1 MQNYRWLAWFCKSR
15 LPAMKKSFDRFQL
28 NGGDPHPVTL
38 DDDPTIDSTIA
49 VDAHTSA
56 ASSPLL
62 SVRAVRG
69 LKTRVAFGAVI
80 CAAGLGLWAY
90 SNFTRTPVRPA
101 ASSPPSVAVAMPVQ
115 ANVADWTDLTG
126 QFSAVNQVVLRAQV
140 SGYLTEIHFKDGQI
154 VHKGDLLF
162 VIDPRPYEIQLEQA
176 NAQFQTASATLV
188 LANKQ
193 LERSA
198 RLNRVAVESDEHL
211 DEGTQSQ
218 RAAAAAVK
226 AAEAAIHAAQLNIEF
241 THIVAPFSG
250 RVSRRHVSIGSL
262 ITGGPGATTATEL
275 TTIVSLDP
283 IYLDFD
289 LSEADYAAYQHSAAA
304 RPSGANAV
312 QISVDGERPWARAGD
327 LDFLD
332 NEIDRRS
339 GTLHARA
346 TLANPDMMIAPGGF
360 ARVRV
365 PLSASLPQ
373 LLVPDAAVGT
383 DQSSKLVMVVQDD
396 GVVVPKPVEIGP
408 LEDHAMRVI
417 TRGLLPT
424 DRVVVQG
431 LMRTRPG
438 MKVEP
443 HLTTVD
449 ANTNS

>member
-1 MQNYRWLAWFCKSR
+1 M
-15 LPAMKKSFDRFQL
+15 PD
-28 NGGDPHPVTL
+28 DPHPATL
-38 DDDPTIDSTIA
+38 GHGPAIDRSIS
-49 VDAHTSA
+49 VDARTDLEGFPR
-56 ASSPLL
+56 SSG
-62 SVRAVRG
+62 RAGRG
-69 LKTRVAFGAVI
+69 LRTTVALGAVI
-80 CAAGLGLWAY
+80 VAAGLGLWAY
-90 SNFTRTPVRPA
+90 DNFTATPVRPA
-101 ASSPPSVAVAMPVQ
+101 VVPPPSVAVATPVQ
-115 ANVADWTDLTG
+115 ANVAARTDLTG

-176 NAQFQTASATLV
+176 NAQFQTASATV
-188 LANKQ
+188 ALANK
-193 LERSA
+193 EIDRSA
-198 RLNRVAVESDEHL
+198 RLNRVGAEPDERL
-211 DEGTQSQ
+211 DERTQSQ

-241 THIVAPFSG
+241 AQIVAPFSG

-262 ITGGPGATTATEL
+262 ITGGPGATSATEL

-312 QISVDGERPWARAGD
+312 QISLDGERPWARTGD

-346 TLANPDMMIAPGGF
+346 TLANPDMAIAPGAF

-365 PLSASLPQ
+365 PLSATLPQ

-396 GVVVPKPVEIGP
+396 GVVVPKPVETGP

-417 TRGLLPT
+417 THGLRPT

-431 LMRTRPG
+431 LMRVRPG

-443 HLTTVD
+443 HLQTAD
-449 ANTNS
+449 ANTKG

>member
-1 MQNYRWLAWFCKSR
+1 
-15 LPAMKKSFDRFQL
+15 MKKSFDRFPL

-38 DDDPTIDSTIA
+38 DDDPTIDRTIA
-49 VDAHTSA
+49 VDADTSA
-56 ASSPLL
+56 ARSPLL
-62 SVRAVRG
+62 SSRAVRG
-69 LKTRVAFGAVI
+69 LKTGVAFGAVVG
-80 CAAGLGLWAY
+80 AAGLGLWAY
-90 SNFTRTPVRPA
+90 SNFTRTPVRPEA
-101 ASSPPSVAVAMPVQ
+101 VPPPSVAVAIPVQ

-176 NAQFQTASATLV
+176 NAQFQTASATLA

-211 DEGTQSQ
+211 DESTQGQ
-218 RAAAAAVK
+218 RVAAAALK

-250 RVSRRHVSIGSL
+250 RISRRHVSIGSL

-289 LSEADYAAYQHSAAA
+289 LSEADYAAYQHSATAW
-304 RPSGANAV
+304 PSCANAV
-312 QISVDGERPWARAGD
+312 QISVDGERPWARTGD

-346 TLANPDMMIAPGGF
+346 TLANPDMTIAPGGF

-383 DQSSKLVMVVQDD
+383 DQSSRLVMVVQD

-438 MKVEP
+438 MKVQP
-443 HLTTVD
+443 HLTTAD

>member
-1 MQNYRWLAWFCKSR
+1 
-15 LPAMKKSFDRFQL
+15 MKKSFDRFQL
-28 NGGDPHPVTL
+28 NGDDPHSTTL
-38 DDDPTIDSTIA
+38 DDDPTIDRAIS
-49 VDAHTSA
+49 VDAHTGA

-62 SVRAVRG
+62 PDRPVRG
-69 LKTRVAFGAVI
+69 LKTTVAFGAVI
-80 CAAGLGLWAY
+80 GAACLGLWAY

-101 ASSPPSVAVAMPVQ
+101 AVPPPSVAVAMPVQ

-176 NAQFQTASATLV
+176 NAQFQTASATLA
-188 LANKQ
+188 LGNKQ

-211 DEGTQSQ
+211 DESTQSQ

-241 THIVAPFSG
+241 TRIVAPFSG

-262 ITGGPGATTATEL
+262 ISGGPGATTATEL

-289 LSEADYAAYQHSAAA
+289 MSEADYAAYLHSAAA

-312 QISVDGERPWARAGD
+312 QISVDGERP
-327 LDFLD
+327 
-332 NEIDRRS
+332 
-339 GTLHARA
+339 
-346 TLANPDMMIAPGGF
+346 
-360 ARVRV
+360 
-365 PLSASLPQ
+365 
-373 LLVPDAAVGT
+373 
-383 DQSSKLVMVVQDD
+383 
-396 GVVVPKPVEIGP
+396 
-408 LEDHAMRVI
+408 
-417 TRGLLPT
+417 
-424 DRVVVQG
+424 
-431 LMRTRPG
+431 
-438 MKVEP
+438 
-443 HLTTVD
+443 
-449 ANTNS
+449 

>member
-1 MQNYRWLAWFCKSR
+1 M
-15 LPAMKKSFDRFQL
+15 
-28 NGGDPHPVTL
+28 V
-38 DDDPTIDSTIA
+38 STTGKIA
-49 VDAHTSA
+49 VITGGSA
-56 ASSPLL
+56 GIDLATAKQSDLDGFPLSSG
-62 SVRAVRG
+62 RAGRG
-69 LKTRVAFGAVI
+69 LRTTVALGAVI
-80 CAAGLGLWAY
+80 VAAGLGLWAY
-90 SNFTRTPVRPA
+90 ANFTATPVRPA
-101 ASSPPSVAVAMPVQ
+101 VVPPPSVAVTTPVQ
-115 ANVADWTDLTG
+115 ANVADRTDLTG

-176 NAQFQTASATLV
+176 VGQLQQAQANRQLQDVTFERQQRLRETGVIAKEDYDTALS
-188 LANKQ
+188 NK
-193 LERSA
+193 
-198 RLNRVAVESDEHL
+198 N
-211 DEGTQSQ
+211 T
-218 RAAAAAVK
+218 AAAQVVS
-226 AAEAAIHAAQLNIEF
+226 AEAAIHAAQLNIEF
-241 THIVAPFSG
+241 TYIVAPFNG

-262 ITGGPGATTATEL
+262 ITGGPGATSATEL

-312 QISVDGERPWARAGD
+312 QISLDGERPWARTGD

-346 TLANPDMMIAPGGF
+346 TLANPDMAIAPGGF

-365 PLSASLPQ
+365 PLSATLPQ

-383 DQSSKLVMVVQDD
+383 DQSGKLVMVVQDD
-396 GVVVPKPVEIGP
+396 GVVVPKPVETGP

-431 LMRTRPG
+431 LMRVRPG

-443 HLTTVD
+443 HLQTAD
-449 ANTNS
+449 ANTKG

>member
-1 MQNYRWLAWFCKSR
+1 
-15 LPAMKKSFDRFQL
+15 MKKSFDRFQL

-38 DDDPTIDSTIA
+38 DDDPTIDRTIA
-49 VDAHTSA
+49 VDADTSA
-56 ASSPLL
+56 ARSPLL
-62 SVRAVRG
+62 SSRAVRG
-69 LKTRVAFGAVI
+69 LKAGVAFGAVVG
-80 CAAGLGLWAY
+80 AAGLGLWAY

-101 ASSPPSVAVAMPVQ
+101 VIPPPSVAVAMPMQ
-115 ANVADWTDLTG
+115 ANVADSTDLTG

-154 VHKGDLLF
+154 VQKGDLLF

-176 NAQFQTASATLV
+176 NAQFQTGSATLA

-211 DEGTQSQ
+211 DESTQSQ

-250 RVSRRHVSIGSL
+250 RISRRHVSIGSL

-289 LSEADYAAYQHSAAA
+289 LSEADYAVYQHSASA
-304 RPSGANAV
+304 RPSGASAV
-312 QISVDGERPWARAGD
+312 QISVDGERPWARTGD

-346 TLANPDMMIAPGGF
+346 TLANPDMTIAPGGF

-383 DQSSKLVMVVQDD
+383 DQSSRLVMVVQD

>member
-1 MQNYRWLAWFCKSR
+1 MKAKSTM
-15 LPAMKKSFDRFQL
+15 AD
-28 NGGDPHPVTL
+28 DPHPATL
-38 DDDPTIDSTIA
+38 DHGPAIDCNIS
-49 VDAHTSA
+49 VDARTGFEGFPL
-56 ASSPLL
+56 SSGRFGHR
-62 SVRAVRG
+62 SR
-69 LKTRVAFGAVI
+69 TTVAFGAVI
-80 CAAGLGLWAY
+80 MVGGLGLWAY
-90 SNFTRTPVRPA
+90 DNFTATPVRPA
-101 ASSPPSVAVAMPVQ
+101 VVPLPSVAVAMPVQ
-115 ANVADWTDLTG
+115 ANVADRTDLTG

-176 NAQFQTASATLV
+176 NAQFQTASATLA
-188 LANKQ
+188 LANKE

-198 RLNRVAVESDEHL
+198 RLNRVSVEPDERL
-211 DEGTQSQ
+211 DERTQSQ
-218 RAAAAAVK
+218 RAAVAAVK

-250 RVSRRHVSIGSL
+250 RVSRRRVSIGSL

-289 LSEADYAAYQHSAAA
+289 LSEADYAAYQHSVAA

-312 QISVDGERPWARAGD
+312 PISLDGERPWARTGD

-346 TLANPDMMIAPGGF
+346 TLANPDLAIAPGAF

-365 PLSASLPQ
+365 PLSATLPQ

-383 DQSSKLVMVVQDD
+383 DQSGKLVMIVQDD
-396 GVVVPKPVEIGP
+396 GVVVPKRVETGP

-417 TRGLLPT
+417 THGLVPI

-431 LMRTRPG
+431 LMRVRPG

-443 HLTTVD
+443 HPTTID

>member
-1 MQNYRWLAWFCKSR
+1 
-15 LPAMKKSFDRFQL
+15 
-28 NGGDPHPVTL
+28 
-38 DDDPTIDSTIA
+38 
-49 VDAHTSA
+49 
-56 ASSPLL
+56 
-62 SVRAVRG
+62 
-69 LKTRVAFGAVI
+69 
-80 CAAGLGLWAY
+80 
-90 SNFTRTPVRPA
+90 
-101 ASSPPSVAVAMPVQ
+101 
-115 ANVADWTDLTG
+115 
-126 QFSAVNQVVLRAQV
+126 
-140 SGYLTEIHFKDGQI
+140 
-154 VHKGDLLF
+154 
-162 VIDPRPYEIQLEQA
+162 
-176 NAQFQTASATLV
+176 
-188 LANKQ
+188 
-193 LERSA
+193 
-198 RLNRVAVESDEHL
+198 
-211 DEGTQSQ
+211 
-218 RAAAAAVK
+218 
-226 AAEAAIHAAQLNIEF
+226 
-241 THIVAPFSG
+241 
-250 RVSRRHVSIGSL
+250 L

-424 DRVVVQG
+424 DRVIVQG

>member
-1 MQNYRWLAWFCKSR
+1 
-15 LPAMKKSFDRFQL
+15 
-28 NGGDPHPVTL
+28 
-38 DDDPTIDSTIA
+38 
-49 VDAHTSA
+49 
-56 ASSPLL
+56 
-62 SVRAVRG
+62 
-69 LKTRVAFGAVI
+69 
-80 CAAGLGLWAY
+80 
-90 SNFTRTPVRPA
+90 
-101 ASSPPSVAVAMPVQ
+101 
-115 ANVADWTDLTG
+115 
-126 QFSAVNQVVLRAQV
+126 VNQVVLRAQV

-176 NAQFQTASATLV
+176 NAQFQTASATV
-188 LANKQ
+188 ALANKQ
-193 LERSA
+193 IDRSA
-198 RLNRVAVESDEHL
+198 RLNRVGYESDERL
-211 DEGTQSQ
+211 DERTQSQ

-241 THIVAPFSG
+241 AHIVAPFSG

-262 ITGGPGATTATEL
+262 ITGGPGATSATEL

-424 DRVVVQG
+424 DRVIVQG

>member
-1 MQNYRWLAWFCKSR
+1 M
-15 LPAMKKSFDRFQL
+15 
-28 NGGDPHPVTL
+28 
-38 DDDPTIDSTIA
+38 
-49 VDAHTSA
+49 
-56 ASSPLL
+56 
-62 SVRAVRG
+62 
-69 LKTRVAFGAVI
+69 
-80 CAAGLGLWAY
+80 
-90 SNFTRTPVRPA
+90 
-101 ASSPPSVAVAMPVQ
+101 
-115 ANVADWTDLTG
+115 
-126 QFSAVNQVVLRAQV
+126 
-140 SGYLTEIHFKDGQI
+140 
-154 VHKGDLLF
+154 
-162 VIDPRPYEIQLEQA
+162 
-176 NAQFQTASATLV
+176 
-188 LANKQ
+188 ANKQ

-211 DEGTQSQ
+211 DESTQSQ

-304 RPSGANAV
+304 RPSATNAV

-346 TLANPDMMIAPGGF
+346 TLTNPDMMIAPGGF

-373 LLVPDAAVGT
+373 LLVPDAAIGT
-383 DQSSKLVMVVQDD
+383 DQSSKLVMVVQND
-396 GVVVPKPVEIGP
+396 GVVVPKPVEIGS

-417 TRGLLPT
+417 THGLLPT

>member
-1 MQNYRWLAWFCKSR
+1 
-15 LPAMKKSFDRFQL
+15 MKKSFERFQL
-28 NGGDPHPVTL
+28 NGDDPLPATL
-38 DDDPTIDSTIA
+38 DHDPTIDRIIS
-49 VDAHTSA
+49 VDARTDLGGL
-56 ASSPLL
+56 PLP
-62 SVRAVRG
+62 SGRSVRG
-69 LKTRVAFGAVI
+69 LKTTVAFGAVI
-80 CAAGLGLWAY
+80 GAAGFGLWAY
-90 SNFTRTPVRPA
+90 SNFTAKPVRPA
-101 ASSPPSVAVAMPVQ
+101 VVVPPSVAVAMPVQ

-162 VIDPRPYEIQLEQA
+162 VIDPRPYEIRLEQV
-176 NAQFQTASATLV
+176 NAQFQTASATLA

-211 DEGTQSQ
+211 DESTQSQ

-304 RPSGANAV
+304 RPSGSNAV
-312 QISVDGERPWARAGD
+312 QISVDGERPWARTGD

-365 PLSASLPQ
+365 PLSATLPL

-396 GVVVPKPVEIGP
+396 GVVVPKPVETGP

-417 TRGLLPT
+417 THGLLPI

-431 LMRTRPG
+431 LMRVRPG

-443 HLTTVD
+443 HLTTID

>member
-1 MQNYRWLAWFCKSR
+1 MAYANFTAT
-15 LPAMKKSFDRFQL
+15 
-28 NGGDPHPVTL
+28 PVT
-38 DDDPTIDSTIA
+38 P
-49 VDAHTSA
+49 
-56 ASSPLL
+56 
-62 SVRAVRG
+62 SVV
-69 LKTRVAFGAVI
+69 
-80 CAAGLGLWAY
+80 
-90 SNFTRTPVRPA
+90 P
-101 ASSPPSVAVAMPVQ
+101 PPSVEVATPVQ
-115 ANVADWTDLTG
+115 ANVADRTDLTG

-176 NAQFQTASATLV
+176 VGQLQQAQANRQLQDVTFERQQRLRETGVIAKEDYDTALS
-188 LANKQ
+188 NK
-193 LERSA
+193 
-198 RLNRVAVESDEHL
+198 N
-211 DEGTQSQ
+211 T
-218 RAAAAAVK
+218 AAAQVVS
-226 AAEAAIHAAQLNIEF
+226 AEAAIHAAQLNIEF
-241 THIVAPFSG
+241 THIVAPFNG

-262 ITGGPGATTATEL
+262 ITGGPGATSATEL

-289 LSEADYAAYQHSAAA
+289 MSEADYAAYQHSATA
-304 RPSGANAV
+304 RKSGANAV
-312 QISVDGERPWARAGD
+312 QISLDGERPWARTGD

-339 GTLHARA
+339 GTLNARA
-346 TLANPDMMIAPGGF
+346 TLANPDMAIAPGGF

-365 PLSASLPQ
+365 PLSATLPQ

-383 DQSSKLVMVVQDD
+383 DQSGKLVMVVQDD
-396 GVVVPKPVEIGP
+396 GVVVPKPVETGP

-431 LMRTRPG
+431 LMRVRPG

-443 HLTTVD
+443 HLRTVD

>member
-1 MQNYRWLAWFCKSR
+1 MQNDRWIAWFCKSR

-28 NGGDPHPVTL
+28 NGGAPHPITL
-38 DDDPTIDSTIA
+38 DVDPTIDSTIA

-56 ASSPLL
+56 ARSPLL

-69 LKTRVAFGAVI
+69 LKTRVAFGAMVG
-80 CAAGLGLWAY
+80 AAGLGLWAF

-101 ASSPPSVAVAMPVQ
+101 VVSPPSVAVAMPVQ

-176 NAQFQTASATLV
+176 NAQFQTASATLA

-211 DEGTQSQ
+211 DESTQSQ
-218 RAAAAAVK
+218 RAAAAALK
-226 AAEAAIHAAQLNIEF
+226 AAEAAIHGAQLNIEF
-241 THIVAPFSG
+241 THIVA
-250 RVSRRHVSIGSL
+250 
-262 ITGGPGATTATEL
+262 
-275 TTIVSLDP
+275 LDP

-289 LSEADYAAYQHSAAA
+289 LSEADYAAYEHSASA

-312 QISVDGERPWARAGD
+312 QISVDGERPWARDGD

-396 GVVVPKPVEIGP
+396 GVVAPKPVEIGP

>member
-1 MQNYRWLAWFCKSR
+1 MRRPARRNNGAPTRASRSSSRRLNADWERCRSEPARVTPPDSATASTSPKSARSRRIADGAELCTSCIDSMQKDRWIACFCKSR
-15 LPAMKKSFDRFQL
+15 LQAMKNSFDRFQL
-28 NGGDPHPVTL
+28 NGDDPHPTTL
-38 DDDPTIDSTIA
+38 DDEPTIDRTIS
-49 VDAHTSA
+49 VDAHTGA
-56 ASSPLL
+56 ANSP
-62 SVRAVRG
+62 
-69 LKTRVAFGAVI
+69 
-80 CAAGLGLWAY
+80 
-90 SNFTRTPVRPA
+90 
-101 ASSPPSVAVAMPVQ
+101 
-115 ANVADWTDLTG
+115 
-126 QFSAVNQVVLRAQV
+126 
-140 SGYLTEIHFKDGQI
+140 
-154 VHKGDLLF
+154 LLF

-176 NAQFQTASATLV
+176 NAQFQTASATLA

-211 DEGTQSQ
+211 DESTQSQ

-262 ITGGPGATTATEL
+262 ITGGPGATSATEL

-289 LSEADYAAYQHSAAA
+289 LSEADYTAYQHSAAA
-304 RPSGANAV
+304 RPSGAIAV
-312 QISVDGERPWARAGD
+312 RISVDGERPWARAGD

-365 PLSASLPQ
+365 PLSASWPQ
-373 LLVPDAAVGT
+373 LLGPGAAVGT

-396 GVVVPKPVEIGP
+396 GVVVPKPVETGP

-417 TRGLLPT
+417 THGLLPNE
-424 DRVVVQG
+424 RVVVQG

-438 MKVEP
+438 MKAEP

-449 ANTNS
+449 ANTNN

>member
-1 MQNYRWLAWFCKSR
+1 MAPRHGATALGKYKA
-15 LPAMKKSFDRFQL
+15 LPLMPDDS
-28 NGGDPHPVTL
+28 HPVTL
-38 DDDPTIDSTIA
+38 DHGPAIDRSIS
-49 VDAHTSA
+49 VDARTDLEGFPGFPL
-56 ASSPLL
+56 SSG
-62 SVRAVRG
+62 RAGRG
-69 LKTRVAFGAVI
+69 LRTTVALGAVI
-80 CAAGLGLWAY
+80 VAAGLGLWAY
-90 SNFTRTPVRPA
+90 NSFTATPVRPA
-101 ASSPPSVAVAMPVQ
+101 VVPPPSVAVATPVQ
-115 ANVADWTDLTG
+115 ANVADRTDLTG

-176 NAQFQTASATLV
+176 NAQFQTASATV
-188 LANKQ
+188 ALANKQ
-193 LERSA
+193 LDRSA
-198 RLNRVAVESDEHL
+198 RLNRVAVESDERL
-211 DEGTQSQ
+211 DETTQSQ
-218 RAAAAAVK
+218 RIAAAAVK

-262 ITGGPGATTATEL
+262 ITGGPGATSATEL

-304 RPSGANAV
+304 RPSGANPV
-312 QISVDGERPWARAGD
+312 QISLDGERPWARTGD

-346 TLANPDMMIAPGGF
+346 TVANPDLAIAPGAF

-365 PLSASLPQ
+365 PLSATLPQ

-396 GVVVPKPVEIGP
+396 GVVVPKPVETGP

-417 TRGLLPT
+417 THGLLPT
-424 DRVVVQG
+424 DRVVIQG
-431 LMRTRPG
+431 LMRVRPG

-443 HLTTVD
+443 HLQTVD
-449 ANTNS
+449 ANTKG

>member
-1 MQNYRWLAWFCKSR
+1 
-15 LPAMKKSFDRFQL
+15 MKKSFDRFPL

-49 VDAHTSA
+49 VDARTGA

-176 NAQFQTASATLV
+176 NAQFQTASAAAA

-193 LERSA
+193 IDRSA
-198 RLNRVAVESDEHL
+198 RLNRVGAEPDERL
-211 DEGTQSQ
+211 DERTQSQ

-262 ITGGPGATTATEL
+262 ITGGPGATSATEL

-396 GVVVPKPVEIGP
+396 GVVVPKPVETGQ

>member
-1 MQNYRWLAWFCKSR
+1 MPEDGHPTVRDDVLVIDHNASIDARADR
-15 LPAMKKSFDRFQL
+15 GDLPAPSGQARRGRL
-28 NGGDPHPVTL
+28 RT
-38 DDDPTIDSTIA
+38 A
-49 VDAHTSA
+49 VALGA
-56 ASSPLL
+56 LVVAS
-62 SVRAVRG
+62 
-69 LKTRVAFGAVI
+69 
-80 CAAGLGLWAY
+80 GLGLWVYDSLTAA
-90 SNFTRTPVRPA
+90 PA
-101 ASSPPSVAVAMPVQ
+101 ERAAPPPPSVVVAAPVQ
-115 ANVADWTDLTG
+115 ASIADRTDLTG

-162 VIDPRPYEIQLEQA
+162 VVDPRPYEIQLEQA
-176 NAQFQTASATLV
+176 NAQFQTASATV
-188 LANKQ
+188 ALANKQ
-193 LERSA
+193 IDRSTK
-198 RLNRVAVESDEHL
+198 LNRVGAESDERL
-211 DEGTQSQ
+211 DERTQSQ

-226 AAEAAIHAAQLNIEF
+226 AAEAAIHAAQLNLEF
-241 THIVAPFSG
+241 TRIVAPFTG

-262 ITGGPGATTATEL
+262 ITGGPGAASATEL

-283 IYLDFD
+283 VYLDFD
-289 LSEADYAAYQHSAAA
+289 MSEADYAAYQRSAAA
-304 RPSGANAV
+304 RPAGANAV
-312 QISVDGERPWARAGD
+312 QVSLDGERPWSRTGD

-346 TLANPDMMIAPGGF
+346 TLANPDLAIAPGAF

-365 PLSASLPQ
+365 PLSATAPQ

-417 TRGLLPT
+417 THGLLPT

-431 LMRTRPG
+431 LMRVRPG

-443 HLTTVD
+443 HLQTADATTKG
-449 ANTNS
+449 

>member
-1 MQNYRWLAWFCKSR
+1 M
-15 LPAMKKSFDRFQL
+15 
-28 NGGDPHPVTL
+28 V
-38 DDDPTIDSTIA
+38 STTGKIA
-49 VDAHTSA
+49 VITGGSA
-56 ASSPLL
+56 GIGLATAKQSDLEGFPLSSG
-62 SVRAVRG
+62 RAGRG
-69 LKTRVAFGAVI
+69 LRIRVALGAVI
-80 CAAGLGLWAY
+80 VTAGLGLWAY
-90 SNFTRTPVRPA
+90 ANFTATPVTP
-101 ASSPPSVAVAMPVQ
+101 SVVPPPSVEVATPVQ
-115 ANVADWTDLTG
+115 ANVADRTDLTG

-176 NAQFQTASATLV
+176 VGQLQQAQANRQLQDVTFERQQRLRETGVIAKEDYDTALS
-188 LANKQ
+188 NK
-193 LERSA
+193 
-198 RLNRVAVESDEHL
+198 N
-211 DEGTQSQ
+211 T
-218 RAAAAAVK
+218 AAAQVVS
-226 AAEAAIHAAQLNIEF
+226 AEAAIHAAQLNIEF
-241 THIVAPFSG
+241 THIVAPFNG

-262 ITGGPGATTATEL
+262 ITGGPGATSATEL

-289 LSEADYAAYQHSAAA
+289 MSEADYAAYQHSAKA
-304 RPSGANAV
+304 RKSGANAV
-312 QISVDGERPWARAGD
+312 QISLDGERPWARTGD

-346 TLANPDMMIAPGGF
+346 TLANPDMAIAPGAF

-365 PLSASLPQ
+365 PLSATLPQ

-396 GVVVPKPVEIGP
+396 GVVVPKPVETGP

-431 LMRTRPG
+431 LMRVRPG

-443 HLTTVD
+443 HLRTVD

>member
-1 MQNYRWLAWFCKSR
+1 MQNRVIGRFGAD
-15 LPAMKKSFDRFQL
+15 DRDAGRPL
-28 NGGDPHPVTL
+28 GAGGE
-38 DDDPTIDSTIA
+38 
-49 VDAHTSA
+49 
-56 ASSPLL
+56 
-62 SVRAVRG
+62 R
-69 LKTRVAFGAVI
+69 AFGAQRGSQMNEI
-80 CAAGLGLWAY
+80 SNWSDAEGLKRSAATRSKTWAW
-90 SNFTRTPVRPA
+90 VVGPA
-101 ASSPPSVAVAMPVQ
+101 ALALAALLWVGFSYREGGQAAAVPMPPATVTVSTPLLREV
-115 ANVADWTDLTG
+115 DTRIGFLG
-126 QFSAVNQVVLRAQV
+126 QFSPVDRVELRAQV
-140 SGYLTEIHFKDGQI
+140 GGTLTEIHFKDGQI

-176 NAQFQTASATLV
+176 NAQFQTASATLA

-198 RLNRVAVESDEHL
+198 RLKRVAVESDEHL
-211 DEGTQSQ
+211 DESTQSQ
-218 RAAAAAVK
+218 RAAAAAVE

-424 DRVVVQG
+424 DRVVVQW